1 MTPTAGLLFLAAALL
16 VHPPAARGRLGLG
29 APNRFRRRGLRAVA
43 ASGASA
49 AALGA
54 LSLPITVALSAA
66 LLVLTWHLRR
76 RRRIAQRRAQQEGR
90 ALNSALELLTA
101 ELRAGAHPVRAFE
114 AAAGETAGSVGAGL
128 RTVAARAGLGADVP
142 AGLRAA
148 AAESRSGAHWQRLA
162 ACWELASQQGLPIG
176 VLMRTAQLDIAE
188 RQRYWA
194 QVDAAMAG
202 ARATATILAS
212 LPVLGV
218 VLGELLG
225 ASPTTFLSRGGGGWV
240 LFVGV
245 LLLCAGVLW
254 AGRITDRLPA

>member
-1 MTPTAGLLFLAAALL
+1 MIAAAGLLLAAALL
-16 VHPPAARGRLGLG
+16 VQPPASRGRLGGVAL
-29 APNRFRRRGLRAVA
+29 NRFRRRGLRTVAALAAVA
-43 ASGASA
+43 VAV
-49 AALGA
+49 GA
-54 LSLPITVALSAA
+54 LSLSITVALSAA
-66 LLVLTWHLRR
+66 MVAGTWQLRR
-76 RRRIAQRRAQQEGR
+76 RRRSAHRRARQEGQ
-90 ALNSALELLTA
+90 ALTSALELLTG

-148 AAESRSGAHWQRLA
+148 AAQSRLGAHWERLA

-188 RQRYWA
+188 RQRYCA

-202 ARATATILAS
+202 ARATATILAA

-225 ASPTTFLSRGGGGWV
+225 AAPATFLSRGGGSWV
-240 LFVGV
+240 LFIGA

-254 AGRITDRLPA
+254 SGRITDRLPV